1 LEGVLVRVF
10 IATIKHHYQKPGW
23 GGKGLFTLCFHI
35 AVDDQRNSKTRQ
47 RLQEGRILETG
58 ADNAKAMG
66 ADVEVTRADA
76 KVTKVDTEAIEG
88 CTYWFVSHGF
98 LNLLSFLLFK
108 ALIYFYFLCV

>member
-1 LEGVLVRVF
+1 MFIVL
-10 IATIKHHYQKPGW
+10 QKLLVSKRNHPYVIPPT
-23 GGKGLFTLCFHI
+23 LFL
-35 AVDDQRNSKTRQ
+35 RS
-47 RLQEGRILETG
+47 ILETG